1 MKKILVAVDGSEMS
15 LKVLSRARQI
25 AEKFE
30 SEILVMTVV
39 KKLRVTNYYT
49 GGELN
54 EQMDQQIEAS
64 AKETL
69 EKAQEIFSGY
79 KGTFETILDY
89 GEPAEVILLLE
100 ESEKPDMLIMG
111 SRGLG
116 GFSRVMLGSVST
128 KVLHHVKCDMLVV
141 RNDE

>member
-1 MKKILVAVDGSEMS
+1 MKKILVAVDGSDMS
-15 LKVLSRARQI
+15 MKVLSRARLI
-25 AEKFE
+25 ADKFE
-30 SEILVMTVV
+30 SEVLVITVV

-54 EQMDQQIEAS
+54 EQMDRQIENT

-69 EKAQEIFSGY
+69 ERATEVFGGY
-79 KGTFETILDY
+79 QGKFETILDY
-89 GEPAEVILLLE
+89 GEPAEEILLLAE
-100 ESEKPDMLIMG
+100 REKPDMLIMG

-116 GFSRVMLGSVST
+116 SFSRVMLGSVST

-141 RNDE
+141 RNED